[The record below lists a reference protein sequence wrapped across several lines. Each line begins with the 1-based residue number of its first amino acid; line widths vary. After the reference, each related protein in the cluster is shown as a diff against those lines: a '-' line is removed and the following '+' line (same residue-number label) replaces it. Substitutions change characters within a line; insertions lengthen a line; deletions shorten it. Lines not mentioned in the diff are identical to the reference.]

1 MALGVDQLS
10 RAARTASG
18 AGRGARHG
26 GECLGAAGRLAPTV
40 TASAFDSAE
49 LSDAELGSTELGSTA
64 ESRPSSPASRALIV
78 VAIVLTGLTMRIPV
92 TSVGA
97 VLTDLERGLHASSS
111 AAGLI
116 TTLPVI
122 AFAAI
127 GFLGPRLA
135 HRFGEHRLVAAAL
148 LATTAGLVFR
158 AVAGSVWM
166 FAALSMLALTGG
178 AIANVLMPALVKRHF
193 PDRIGT
199 MTAVYTTSLALGLTA
214 SAGLS
219 APLAGL
225 EGQDWRFGIGAWA
238 LLTAV
243 AVLPWLPM
251 LAGDRPESAGRPDR
265 VPLNRLL
272 RSKLAWALVLMFGTQ
287 SFQAYIAFGW
297 FTDFFRHH
305 GLDATEAG
313 LLLAF
318 YAALS
323 VPVSMAIPA
332 LAVRGQRLIIVVLSA
347 AGVVSYLGML
357 AAPVA
362 GAWVWM
368 LLGGVSGGMFPLAL
382 TMIGLRSR
390 QIPTTAALSAF
401 VQGIGYLLAGTGPLL
416 VGVLLGAFDS
426 WTWPLVL
433 LILAALGSAATG
445 WYAARPDFV
454 DDQLSRPVAQPSR

>member
-1 MALGVDQLS
+1 M
-10 RAARTASG
+10 T
-18 AGRGARHG
+18 
-26 GECLGAAGRLAPTV
+26 T
-40 TASAFDSAE
+40 SAFDS
-49 LSDAELGSTELGSTA
+49 TELDLGESTVEGS
-64 ESRPSSPASRALIV
+64 PPADRRRWLIV
-78 VAIVLTGLTMRIPV
+78 AAIVLTGLTMRVAV

-111 AAGLI
+111 AAGII

-122 AFAAI
+122 AFAGI

-148 LATTAGLVFR
+148 LATTAGLVLR

-166 FAALSMLALTGG
+166 FAVLSMLALTGG
-178 AIANVLMPALVKRHF
+178 AIANVLLPALVKRHF

-214 SAGLS
+214 SAGFT
-219 APLAGL
+219 APLAELG
-225 EGQDWRFGIGAWA
+225 GQSWRFGIGAWA
-238 LLTAV
+238 LLSAV

-251 LAGDRPESAGRPDR
+251 LAGDRPDPASQPDR
-265 VPLNRLL
+265 VPLSWLL

-305 GLDATEAG
+305 NLDATEAG

-323 VPVSMAIPA
+323 IPVSMAIPA
-332 LAVRGQRLIIVVLSA
+332 LAVRGQRLIVVVLSA
-347 AGVVSYLGML
+347 AGLISYLGML
-357 AAPVA
+357 TAPVA
-362 GAWVWM
+362 GAWLWM
-368 LLGGVSGGMFPLAL
+368 LLGGISGGMFPLAL

-390 QIPTTAALSAF
+390 QIATTAALSAF
-401 VQGIGYLLAGTGPLL
+401 VQGIGYLLAGAGPLL
-416 VGVLLGAFDS
+416 VGVLLGVSDS

-433 LILAALGSAATG
+433 LILAVLGSAATG

-454 DDQLSRPVAQPSR
+454 DDQLSRPAGRLAQ

>member
-1 MALGVDQLS
+1 MA
-10 RAARTASG
+10 T
-18 AGRGARHG
+18 
-26 GECLGAAGRLAPTV
+26 TV
-40 TASAFDSAE
+40 TTSAFDSTE
-49 LSDAELGSTELGSTA
+49 LDLGGSTVEGS
-64 ESRPSSPASRALIV
+64 PPADRRRWLIV
-78 VAIVLTGLTMRIPV
+78 AAIVLTGLTMRVAV

-111 AAGLI
+111 AAGII

-122 AFAAI
+122 AFAGI

-148 LATTAGLVFR
+148 LATTAGLVLR

-166 FAALSMLALTGG
+166 FAVLSMLALTGG
-178 AIANVLMPALVKRHF
+178 AIANVLLPALVKRHF

-214 SAGLS
+214 SAGFT
-219 APLAGL
+219 APLAELG
-225 EGQDWRFGIGAWA
+225 GQSWRFGIGAWA
-238 LLTAV
+238 LLSAV

-251 LAGDRPESAGRPDR
+251 LAGDRPDPASQPDR
-265 VPLNRLL
+265 VPLSWLL

-305 GLDATEAG
+305 NLDATEAG

-323 VPVSMAIPA
+323 IPVSMAIPA
-332 LAVRGQRLIIVVLSA
+332 LAVRGQRPIVVVLSA
-347 AGVVSYLGML
+347 AGLISYLGML
-357 AAPVA
+357 TAPVA
-362 GAWVWM
+362 GAWLWM
-368 LLGGVSGGMFPLAL
+368 LLGGISGGMFPLAL

-401 VQGIGYLLAGTGPLL
+401 VQGIGYLLAGAGPLL
-416 VGVLLGAFDS
+416 VGVLLGISDS

-433 LILAALGSAATG
+433 LILAVLGSAATG

-454 DDQLSRPVAQPSR
+454 DDQLSRPAGRLAQ

>member
-1 MALGVDQLS
+1 M
-10 RAARTASG
+10 T
-18 AGRGARHG
+18 
-26 GECLGAAGRLAPTV
+26 T
-40 TASAFDSAE
+40 SAFDSAE
-49 LSDAELGSTELGSTA
+49 LSSAGPSRAAGGS
-64 ESRPSSPASRALIV
+64 PSSPASRALIV
-78 VAIVLTGLTMRIPV
+78 AAIVITGLTMRVAV

-97 VLTDLERGLHASSS
+97 VLTDLEHGLRASSS
-111 AAGLI
+111 AAGII

-122 AFAAI
+122 AFAGI
-127 GFLGPRLA
+127 GFLGPKLA

-148 LATTAGLVFR
+148 VATTAGLVLR

-166 FAALSMLALTGG
+166 FAVLSMLALTGG

-225 EGQDWRFGIGAWA
+225 GGQDWRFGIGAWA

-251 LAGDRPESAGRPDR
+251 LAGDRPEPASQPDR
-265 VPLNRLL
+265 VPLSWLL
-272 RSKLAWALVLMFGTQ
+272 RSKLAWALVLMFGSQ

-305 GLDATEAG
+305 NLDATRAG

-323 VPVSMAIPA
+323 IPVSMAIPA
-332 LAVRGQRLIIVVLSA
+332 LAVHGQRLIVAVLST
-347 AGVVSYLGML
+347 AGLVSYIGML
-357 AAPVA
+357 TAPVA
-362 GAWVWM
+362 GAWLWM
-368 LLGGVSGGMFPLAL
+368 LLGGISGGMFPLAL

-390 QIPTTAALSAF
+390 QIPTTAALSGF
-401 VQGIGYLLAGTGPLL
+401 VQGIGYLLAGAGPLL
-416 VGVLLGAFDS
+416 VGFLLGISDS

-433 LILAALGSAATG
+433 LILAVLASAAAG

-454 DDQLSRPVAQPSR
+454 DDQLSRPRGQPTLLDAQPAQ

>member
-1 MALGVDQLS
+1 
-10 RAARTASG
+10 
-18 AGRGARHG
+18 
-26 GECLGAAGRLAPTV
+26 V
-40 TASAFDSAE
+40 TTSAFDS
-49 LSDAELGSTELGSTA
+49 TELDLGESTVEGS
-64 ESRPSSPASRALIV
+64 PPADRRRWLIV
-78 VAIVLTGLTMRIPV
+78 AAIVLTGLTMRVAV

-111 AAGLI
+111 AAGII

-122 AFAAI
+122 AFAGI

-148 LATTAGLVFR
+148 LATTAGLVLR

-166 FAALSMLALTGG
+166 FAVLSMLALTGG
-178 AIANVLMPALVKRHF
+178 AIANVLLPALVKRHF

-214 SAGLS
+214 SAGFT
-219 APLAGL
+219 APLAELG
-225 EGQDWRFGIGAWA
+225 GQSWRFGIGAWA
-238 LLTAV
+238 LLSAV

-251 LAGDRPESAGRPDR
+251 LAGDRPDPASQPDR
-265 VPLNRLL
+265 VPLSWLL

-305 GLDATEAG
+305 NLDATEAG

-323 VPVSMAIPA
+323 IPVSMAIPA
-332 LAVRGQRLIIVVLSA
+332 LAVRGQRLIVVVLSA
-347 AGVVSYLGML
+347 AGLISYLGML
-357 AAPVA
+357 TAPVA
-362 GAWVWM
+362 GAWLWM
-368 LLGGVSGGMFPLAL
+368 LLGGISGGMFPLAL

-390 QIPTTAALSAF
+390 QIATTAALSAF
-401 VQGIGYLLAGTGPLL
+401 VQGIGYLLAGAGPLL
-416 VGVLLGAFDS
+416 VGVLLGVSDS

-433 LILAALGSAATG
+433 LILAVLGSAATG

-454 DDQLSRPVAQPSR
+454 DDQLSRPAGRLAQ

>member
-1 MALGVDQLS
+1 MA
-10 RAARTASG
+10 T
-18 AGRGARHG
+18 
-26 GECLGAAGRLAPTV
+26 TV
-40 TASAFDSAE
+40 TTSAFDS
-49 LSDAELGSTELGSTA
+49 TELDLGESTVEGS
-64 ESRPSSPASRALIV
+64 PPADRRRWLIV
-78 VAIVLTGLTMRIPV
+78 AAIVLTGLTMRVAV

-111 AAGLI
+111 AAGII

-122 AFAAI
+122 AFAGI

-148 LATTAGLVFR
+148 LATTAGLVLR

-166 FAALSMLALTGG
+166 FAVLSMLALTGG
-178 AIANVLMPALVKRHF
+178 AIANVLLPALVKRHF

-214 SAGLS
+214 SAGFT
-219 APLAGL
+219 APLAELG
-225 EGQDWRFGIGAWA
+225 GQSWRFGIGAWA
-238 LLTAV
+238 LLSAV

-251 LAGDRPESAGRPDR
+251 LAGDRPDPASRPDR
-265 VPLNRLL
+265 VPLSWLL

-305 GLDATEAG
+305 NLDATEAG

-323 VPVSMAIPA
+323 IPVSMAIPA
-332 LAVRGQRLIIVVLSA
+332 LAVRGQRLIVVVLSA
-347 AGVVSYLGML
+347 AGLISYLGML
-357 AAPVA
+357 TAPVA
-362 GAWVWM
+362 GAWLWM
-368 LLGGVSGGMFPLAL
+368 LLGGISGGMFPLAL

-401 VQGIGYLLAGTGPLL
+401 VQGIGYLLAGAGPLL
-416 VGVLLGAFDS
+416 VGVLLGISDS

-433 LILAALGSAATG
+433 LILAVLGSAASG

-454 DDQLSRPVAQPSR
+454 DDQLSRPAGRLAQ

>member
-1 MALGVDQLS
+1 M
-10 RAARTASG
+10 
-18 AGRGARHG
+18 
-26 GECLGAAGRLAPTV
+26 
-40 TASAFDSAE
+40 
-49 LSDAELGSTELGSTA
+49 
-64 ESRPSSPASRALIV
+64 LIV
-78 VAIVLTGLTMRIPV
+78 VAIVLTGLTMRVAV

-97 VLTDLERGLHASSS
+97 VLTDLEHGLHASPSV
-111 AAGLI
+111 AGVI

-122 AFAAI
+122 AFAGI

-135 HRFGEHRLVAAAL
+135 HRFGQHRLVAAAL
-148 LATTAGLVFR
+148 LAATVGLVFR
-158 AVAGSVWM
+158 AVADSVWL
-166 FAALSMLALTGG
+166 FAVLSMLALTGG
-178 AIANVLMPALVKRHF
+178 AIANVMMPTLVKRHF

-225 EGQDWRFGIGAWA
+225 DGQNWRFGIGAWA

-243 AVLPWLPM
+243 AILPWLPM
-251 LAGDRPESAGRPDR
+251 LAGDRPGPAGLPDR
-265 VPLNRLL
+265 VPLSGLL
-272 RSKLAWALVLMFGTQ
+272 RSKLAWALTLMFGTQ

-305 GLDATEAG
+305 NLDATEAG
-313 LLLAF
+313 LLVAF

-332 LAVRGQRLIIVVLSA
+332 LAVRGQRLIVIVLSA
-347 AGVVSYLGML
+347 AGLVSYLGML
-357 AAPVA
+357 LAPVA
-362 GAWVWM
+362 GAWLWM
-368 LLGGVSGGMFPLAL
+368 LLGGISSGMFPLAL

-401 VQGIGYLLAGTGPLL
+401 VQGIGYLMAGTGPLL
-416 VGVLLGAFDS
+416 VGVLLGISDS

-433 LILAALGSAATG
+433 LIIAVLGAAAAA
-445 WYAARPDFV
+445 WYAARPEFV
-454 DDQLSRPVAQPSR
+454 DDQLRRPKSALRSPAEVGPAVQ

>member
-1 MALGVDQLS
+1 M
-10 RAARTASG
+10 T
-18 AGRGARHG
+18 
-26 GECLGAAGRLAPTV
+26 T
-40 TASAFDSAE
+40 SAF
-49 LSDAELGSTELGSTA
+49 GSQLSTA
-64 ESRPSSPASRALIV
+64 EPSTSESSPSSPVGRSRALIV
-78 VAIVLTGLTMRIPV
+78 VAIVLTGLTMRVAV

-97 VLTDLERGLHASSS
+97 VLTDLRLGLNASPSV
-111 AAGLI
+111 AGVI

-122 AFAAI
+122 AFAGI

-135 HRFGEHRLVAAAL
+135 HRFGEHRLTAAAL
-148 LATTAGLVFR
+148 LAATLGLVLR
-158 AVAGSVWM
+158 AVAGSVWL
-166 FAALSMLALTGG
+166 FAVLSMLALAGG

-214 SAGLS
+214 SAGLT
-219 APLAGL
+219 APLAELG
-225 EGQDWRFGIGAWA
+225 GQNWRFGIGSWA

-251 LAGDRPESAGRPDR
+251 LAGDRPEPDSQPDR
-265 VPLNRLL
+265 VPLNWML
-272 RSKLAWALVLMFGTQ
+272 RSKLAWALVLMFGAQ

-305 GLDATEAG
+305 HVDATRAG

-323 VPVSMAIPA
+323 IPVSMAVPA
-332 LAVRGQRLIIVVLSA
+332 LAVRGQRLMVIGLTA
-347 AGVVSYLGML
+347 AGLVAYLGML
-357 AAPVA
+357 TAPVA
-362 GAWVWM
+362 GAWLWM
-368 LLGGVSGGMFPLAL
+368 LLGGISGGMFPLAL

-390 QIPTTAALSAF
+390 QYPTTAALSAF

-416 VGVLLGAFDS
+416 VGVLLAVSDS

-433 LILAALGSAATG
+433 LILAALASAAAG
-445 WYAARPDFV
+445 WYAARPQFI
-454 DDQLSRPVAQPSR
+454 DDQLRRPAAQPAQ

>member
-1 MALGVDQLS
+1 M
-10 RAARTASG
+10 T
-18 AGRGARHG
+18 
-26 GECLGAAGRLAPTV
+26 T
-40 TASAFDSAE
+40 SAFDSAE
-49 LSDAELGSTELGSTA
+49 LRGAGRSPGAAGG
-64 ESRPSSPASRALIV
+64 PSAPASRALIV
-78 VAIVLTGLTMRIPV
+78 VAIVLTGLTMRVAV

-97 VLTDLERGLHASSS
+97 VLTDLEDGLHASSS
-111 AAGLI
+111 VAGII

-122 AFAAI
+122 AFAGI

-214 SAGLS
+214 AAGLS

-225 EGQDWRFGIGAWA
+225 DGQSWRFGIGAWA

-243 AVLPWLPM
+243 AVLPWVPM
-251 LAGDRPESAGRPDR
+251 LAGDRPEPASQPDR
-265 VPLNRLL
+265 VPLNWLL
-272 RSKLAWALVLMFGTQ
+272 RSKLAWALVLMFGSQ

-305 GLDATEAG
+305 RLDATEAG

-323 VPVSMAIPA
+323 IPVSMAIPA
-332 LAVRGQRLIIVVLSA
+332 LAVRGQRLIVAVLSA
-347 AGVVSYLGML
+347 AGLVSYLGML
-357 AAPVA
+357 TAPVA
-362 GAWVWM
+362 GAWLWM
-368 LLGGVSGGMFPLAL
+368 LLGGISSGMFPLAL

-416 VGVLLGAFDS
+416 VGVLLGISDS

-433 LILAALGSAATG
+433 LILAVLGSAATG

-454 DDQLSRPVAQPSR
+454 DDQLSRPGARAAQ